1 MRTYRKSNI
10 FLFLVF
16 LLPGLV
22 SCCKIQ
28 DESPAM
34 PISGSGGCTVT
45 VTCVPEA
52 QTAVLTRGLTPE
64 EESRIA
70 DVNLWAVHT
79 LTGIVEHRYLHG
91 AETVPLTLTQG
102 RWRLYA
108 VANHGSDL
116 GTLDAEAVEALRADI
131 PPHAP
136 DDTDFL
142 LPMAGRTE
150 TDVSGPA
157 SVTLTLERLAARVR
171 LDIETAPEI
180 AGRLNILEVQPLS
193 VPSGVV
199 CFSGDAVGEFGDWP
213 PQECGTSAFSAVYYL
228 PENLAGEIP
237 HIASPEERTH
247 LNAPEDATGFRIS
260 TLYEGKPV
268 YYHVYPGDNGTSD
281 FNLRRNR
288 TYVLNVTL
296 CGANP
301 EDARVAACDMT
312 LTPSAGEVQAGQ
324 TFSTR
329 LCFTARNN
337 ADNTFDL
344 AWRFIS
350 GEAEVSVSGGLPDP
364 PGVFYYGLAG
374 NEIDEYFDIAVTSDR
389 EGPVELEFY
398 STDRYG
404 QVFARRV
411 TVNFLAADRID
422 FTVMYDYGVER
433 TNLSDSEQMLRG
445 IVKVTVVASE
455 PLPAPLELS
464 FNYYWTSVYTDDPY
478 SPERHSDSLGRIW
491 NRISFQRKK
500 AFVLFHSLQLS
511 DCHIVALIDSA
522 NRLVILC
529 KNFCQQFKQHLFAFF
544 DTQGQNLCHQ
554 DIAKAVYGQSWKA
567 VCFSKNQATV
577 GKIVPH
583 NGFAVI
589 NRMTKTSFKKRFI
602 EFIICIAGNQTN
614 TDFAVFVCK
623 SGSQIA
629 SLLADNIYQLSIFKW
644 LCFGNLIKINPRM
657 SFDNGMF
664 CLFADLYLRVFPCLF
679 HLRPPYQTLFF
690 C

>member
-350 GEAEVSVSGGLPDP
+350 GEAEVSVSGGRPNP
-364 PGVFYYGLAG
+364 PGAFYCGLAG

-478 SPERHSDSLGRIW
+478 SPERHSDTYTLSLKAGARGTSQYLFDAGREMLRQPIYHIDGYYTRDGFMVVEGGGMTVTSVSEPPSGYTY
-491 NRISFQRKK
+491 N
-500 AFVLFHSLQLS
+500 VLAPE
-511 DCHIVALIDSA
+511 V
-522 NRLVILC
+522 RYR
-529 KNFCQQFKQHLFAFF
+529 
-544 DTQGQNLCHQ
+544 G
-554 DIAKAVYGQSWKA
+554 
-567 VCFSKNQATV
+567 
-577 GKIVPH
+577 P
-583 NGFAVI
+583 GF
-589 NRMTKTSFKKRFI
+589 
-602 EFIICIAGNQTN
+602 
-614 TDFAVFVCK
+614 
-623 SGSQIA
+623 
-629 SLLADNIYQLSIFKW
+629 
-644 LCFGNLIKINPRM
+644 
-657 SFDNGMF
+657 
-664 CLFADLYLRVFPCLF
+664 
-679 HLRPPYQTLFF
+679 
-690 C
+690 

>member
-1 MRTYRKSNI
+1 
-10 FLFLVF
+10 
-16 LLPGLV
+16 
-22 SCCKIQ
+22 
-28 DESPAM
+28 
-34 PISGSGGCTVT
+34 
-45 VTCVPEA
+45 
-52 QTAVLTRGLTPE
+52 
-64 EESRIA
+64 
-70 DVNLWAVHT
+70 
-79 LTGIVEHRYLHG
+79 
-91 AETVPLTLTQG
+91 
-102 RWRLYA
+102 
-108 VANHGSDL
+108 
-116 GTLDAEAVEALRADI
+116 
-131 PPHAP
+131 
-136 DDTDFL
+136 
-142 LPMAGRTE
+142 MAGRTE

-374 NEIDEYFDIAVTSDR
+374 NEIDEYFDIAVTSDGKGPWNWSSTHGPLRAGFRTPGHGELSGRRPDRLHGHVRLRRGTHEPQRFRADAAGHRQGYRGRLGAAARTLGGSRSTTTGPASIRTIRTVLSVIPTPTPPLLKAGARGTSQYLFDAGR
-389 EGPVELEFY
+389 E
-398 STDRYG
+398 
-404 QVFARRV
+404 
-411 TVNFLAADRID
+411 
-422 FTVMYDYGVER
+422 
-433 TNLSDSEQMLRG
+433 MLRQPIYHIDG
-445 IVKVTVVASE
+445 YYTRDGFMVVEGGGMTVTSVSE
-455 PLPAPLELS
+455 PPSGYTYNVLAPEVR
-464 FNYYWTSVYTDDPY
+464 YRGP
-478 SPERHSDSLGRIW
+478 
-491 NRISFQRKK
+491 
-500 AFVLFHSLQLS
+500 
-511 DCHIVALIDSA
+511 
-522 NRLVILC
+522 
-529 KNFCQQFKQHLFAFF
+529 
-544 DTQGQNLCHQ
+544 
-554 DIAKAVYGQSWKA
+554 
-567 VCFSKNQATV
+567 
-577 GKIVPH
+577 
-583 NGFAVI
+583 GF
-589 NRMTKTSFKKRFI
+589 
-602 EFIICIAGNQTN
+602 
-614 TDFAVFVCK
+614 
-623 SGSQIA
+623 
-629 SLLADNIYQLSIFKW
+629 
-644 LCFGNLIKINPRM
+644 
-657 SFDNGMF
+657 
-664 CLFADLYLRVFPCLF
+664 
-679 HLRPPYQTLFF
+679 
-690 C
+690 

>member
-1 MRTYRKSNI
+1 
-10 FLFLVF
+10 
-16 LLPGLV
+16 
-22 SCCKIQ
+22 
-28 DESPAM
+28 M
-34 PISGSGGCTVT
+34 PI
-45 VTCVPEA
+45 
-52 QTAVLTRGLTPE
+52 
-64 EESRIA
+64 I
-70 DVNLWAVHT
+70 
-79 LTGIVEHRYLHG
+79 
-91 AETVPLTLTQG
+91 
-102 RWRLYA
+102 
-108 VANHGSDL
+108 
-116 GTLDAEAVEALRADI
+116 
-131 PPHAP
+131 
-136 DDTDFL
+136 
-142 LPMAGRTE
+142 
-150 TDVSGPA
+150 
-157 SVTLTLERLAARVR
+157 LERLAARVR

-478 SPERHSDSLGRIW
+478 SPERHSDTYTLSLKAGARGTSQYLFDAGREMLRQPIYHIDGYYIRDGFMVVEGGGMTVTSVSEPPSGYTY
-491 NRISFQRKK
+491 N
-500 AFVLFHSLQLS
+500 VLAPE
-511 DCHIVALIDSA
+511 V
-522 NRLVILC
+522 RYR
-529 KNFCQQFKQHLFAFF
+529 
-544 DTQGQNLCHQ
+544 G
-554 DIAKAVYGQSWKA
+554 
-567 VCFSKNQATV
+567 
-577 GKIVPH
+577 P
-583 NGFAVI
+583 GF
-589 NRMTKTSFKKRFI
+589 
-602 EFIICIAGNQTN
+602 
-614 TDFAVFVCK
+614 
-623 SGSQIA
+623 
-629 SLLADNIYQLSIFKW
+629 
-644 LCFGNLIKINPRM
+644 
-657 SFDNGMF
+657 
-664 CLFADLYLRVFPCLF
+664 
-679 HLRPPYQTLFF
+679 
-690 C
+690 